1 MSDQTKNT
9 KLRETPWAPANQS
22 GKLGSYSDGAGQK
35 GLSSLETQLK
45 GVSLIVSFCWAAL
58 MMAVTPHTQTLEC
71 DCDDAHETLGLA
83 EINQG

>member
-1 MSDQTKNT
+1 
-9 KLRETPWAPANQS
+9 
-22 GKLGSYSDGAGQK
+22 
-35 GLSSLETQLK
+35 
-45 GVSLIVSFCWAAL
+45 